1 MANWIAEA
9 ALGPILNGIL
19 VGVALAVGVW
29 LLLHLLPR
37 TNATTR
43 YAVWSA
49 TLLAIVCLPALMT
62 EAPAGA
68 GQGTAAGGAAPLLTL
83 PAPGPWVLWA
93 LGAWLVVSLALL
105 ARIAWS
111 YGSVRRLKRHGAP
124 LAEQHQAEFEDLLKA
139 YPGWRDVR
147 IRASAEIGVPLAAG
161 LFNPVILIPE
171 SLPAQLSEAEF
182 RQVLVHELA
191 HIRRWDDWTNLAQKL
206 AEAAFFF
213 HPAVVWIARR
223 LNLEREIA
231 CDDWVVSMTGAA
243 RPYAACL
250 TRLVELGA
258 FPRGPQLVHGA
269 VAGKRQISHRIE
281 SLLSRKRA
289 RSPRFSR
296 IGVLAGSGAL
306 AVAAVLA
313 AHLAPIAVAEPV
325 LAALSPAVAPITA
338 VRMAYAVPPRVSP
351 RPLMRRVA
359 TAPRQETAR
368 YVVVQEWT
376 CVVYFGGARQTSR
389 WVTILWTHPV
399 RKHAPPG
406 RT

>member
-1 MANWIAEA
+1 MANWMAGA
-9 ALGPILNGIL
+9 ALGPVLNGML
-19 VGVALAVGVW
+19 AGVALAAGVW

-49 TLLAIVCLPALMT
+49 TLLATVCLPLLMM

-68 GQGTAAGGAAPLLTL
+68 GRGTAGGAAAPLITL
-83 PAPGPWVLWA
+83 PAPGQWLLWA
-93 LGAWLVVSLALL
+93 LAAWLAIGLALL
-105 ARIAWS
+105 ARLGWS
-111 YGSVRRLKRHGAP
+111 YGSLRRLKHNARP
-124 LAEQHQAEFEDLLKA
+124 LPDQIEAEFEELLKA
-139 YPGWRDVR
+139 CPGWRYVR
-147 IRASAEIGVPLAAG
+147 IRASSEIGVPVAAG

-171 SLPAQLSEAEF
+171 SLPEQLSEGEF

-206 AEAAFFF
+206 AEAVFFF
-213 HPAVVWIARR
+213 HPAVPWIARR

-258 FPRGPQLVHGA
+258 FPRGPQLVHGV
-269 VAGKRQISHRIE
+269 VARRRQISHRIE

-289 RSPRFSR
+289 GSPRLSKF
-296 IGVLAGSGAL
+296 GVLASSGAL
-306 AVAAVLA
+306 ALA
-313 AHLAPIAVAEPV
+313 ALLAGHLAPIAVAEPAMAAS
-325 LAALSPAVAPITA
+325 LAGTTPIAA
-338 VRMAYAVPPRVSP
+338 VRMAYAVPPRVP
-351 RPLMRRVA
+351 RPVMRRVA
-359 TAPRQETAR
+359 VAPRTETVR
-368 YVVVQEWT
+368 YMVIQEWT
-376 CVVYFGGARQTSR
+376 CVVYYGGAQQTSR
-389 WVTILWTHPV
+389 WVTILWTHPAPV
-399 RKHAPPG
+399 HASPG